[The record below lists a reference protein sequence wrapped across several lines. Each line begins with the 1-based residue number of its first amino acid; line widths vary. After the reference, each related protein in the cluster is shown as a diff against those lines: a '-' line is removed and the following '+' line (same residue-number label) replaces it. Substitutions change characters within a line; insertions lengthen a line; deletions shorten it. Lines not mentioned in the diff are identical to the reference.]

1 MNKWL
6 QMSILA
12 AAVAGGAFFA
22 QLMSRMLD
30 YMGHMTAH
38 VEALGQDV
46 RSMTAAVQSMSAEV
60 SRMQGTLVQLHTSV
74 ARMDQAI
81 YRGSEQF
88 QRMNPMDIIQQ
99 AMPPGM
105 GGEPRR

>member
-1 MNKWL
+1 
-6 QMSILA
+6 MS
-12 AAVAGGAFFA
+12 
-22 QLMSRMLD
+22 
-30 YMGHMTAH
+30 T
-38 VEALGQDV
+38 
-46 RSMTAAVQSMSAEV
+46 EV